1 MTALA
6 QVRPE
11 RPMIV
16 VIDGD
21 EAVAHALKF
30 RFELEGFD
38 VRVGDDARSLMARG
52 MIPDDACLVVD
63 YNLPDTDGLQ
73 LLAGLRAVG
82 LKAPVVMLVTNP
94 SQSLRARALA
104 AGIAVI
110 EKPLLTDAL
119 LAAVNSALI
128 LKIV

>member
-1 MTALA
+1 MTAR
-6 QVRPE
+6 VETRPV

-16 VIDGD
+16 VTDSD
-21 EAVAHALKF
+21 DAVAHALKF

-38 VRVGDDARSLMARG
+38 VRVGDDARTLVALG

-63 YNLPDTDGLQ
+63 YNPPETDGLQ
-73 LLAGLRAVG
+73 LLAGLRAAG
-82 LKAPVVMLVTNP
+82 LKAPAVMVATNP
-94 SQSLRARALA
+94 SQSLRTRAAA
-104 AGIAVI
+104 AGVAVV
-110 EKPLLTDAL
+110 EKPLLSDAL